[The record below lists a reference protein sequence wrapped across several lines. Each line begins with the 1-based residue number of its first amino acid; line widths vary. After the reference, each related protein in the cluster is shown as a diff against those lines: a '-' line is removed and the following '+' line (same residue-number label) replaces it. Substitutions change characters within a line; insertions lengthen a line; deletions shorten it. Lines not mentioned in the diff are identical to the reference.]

1 MKTLVA
7 GIGST
12 IRGDDG
18 VGVRAARQLKAR
30 LPNGRFDVIELGTA
44 GLTLLDSV
52 EGYDRL
58 ILLDAIVTGAPPG
71 TVHELTGKQI
81 AASAHLG
88 TGHEA
93 DLPTTLALGRKLS
106 KYMPADV
113 IVLAVEAGDLNGFS
127 EDLTPEVG
135 AAIPE
140 VLARVMELVE
150 VAEITS
156 NQSPVTRDRYSSRLV
171 TGNG

>member
-30 LPNGRFDVIELGTA
+30 LPNGGFDVIELGTA

-71 TVHELTGKQI
+71 TVHELKGKDV

-88 TGHEA
+88 AGHES

-106 KYMPADV
+106 KHMPADV
-113 IVLAVEAGDLNGFS
+113 TVLAIEVENLNSFS
-127 EDLTPEVG
+127 EHLTPDVE

-140 VLARVMELVE
+140 VLAK
-150 VAEITS
+150 VARLAES
-156 NQSPVTRDRYSSRLV
+156 NP
-171 TGNG
+171 

>member
-1 MKTLVA
+1 MKTLVV

-18 VGVRAARQLKAR
+18 VGVRAALQLKAR
-30 LPNGRFDVIELGTA
+30 CSNGRFDVIELGTA

-71 TVHELTGKQI
+71 TVHELTGKQVT
-81 AASAHLG
+81 ASAHLG
-88 TGHEA
+88 AGHEA
-93 DLPTTLALGRKLS
+93 DLATTLALGRKLS
-106 KYMPADV
+106 KHMPKDV
-113 IVLAVEAGDLNGFS
+113 IVLAVEVRDLHSFS
-127 EDLTPEVG
+127 EQLAPEVE

-140 VLARVMELVE
+140 VLARVEKL
-150 VAEITS
+150 
-156 NQSPVTRDRYSSRLV
+156 L
-171 TGNG
+171 

>member
-18 VGVRAARQLKAR
+18 VGVVAARRLKASC
-30 LPNGRFDVIELGTA
+30 PNEGIDVIELGTA
-44 GLTLLDSV
+44 GLTLLDSA

-71 TVHELTGKQI
+71 TVHELTGKQV
-81 AASAHLG
+81 ASSAHLG
-88 TGHEA
+88 AGHEA

-106 KYMPADV
+106 KHMPADV
-113 IVLAVEAGDLNGFS
+113 IVLAVEVGDLHSFS
-127 EDLTPEVG
+127 EQLAPEVE

-140 VLARVMELVE
+140 VLAQVE
-150 VAEITS
+150 KLLE
-156 NQSPVTRDRYSSRLV
+156 P
-171 TGNG
+171 